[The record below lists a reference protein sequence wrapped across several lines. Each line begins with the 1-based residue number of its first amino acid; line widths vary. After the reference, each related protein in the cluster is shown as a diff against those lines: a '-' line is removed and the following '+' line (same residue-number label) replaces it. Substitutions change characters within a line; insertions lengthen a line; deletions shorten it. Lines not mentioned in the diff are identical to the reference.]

1 MHSNDYI
8 QRMRVFPA
16 VFLLLYSAMAEPHHQ
31 RAMETEEVMLLSADV
46 RCGGAWCAFLFFK
59 GVVHTQRM
67 PLQGKEA
74 HLHIRYPD
82 GSLYVG
88 QYHSDSNKLP
98 HCQVSPRSSRCGLET
113 IRICT
118 PTSICSHRCRE
129 HLLTQMTT
137 RMWGSGRTGVCT
149 AK

>member
-31 RAMETEEVMLLSADV
+31 RAVVTEDVMLLSADV

-74 HLHIRYPD
+74 HIRYPD

-88 QYHSDSNKLP
+88 QYQSDSKLP
-98 HCQVSPRSSRCGLET
+98 HGQVSPRSSRLVWKPYGFALPRQYART
-113 IRICT
+113 DAGNIY
-118 PTSICSHRCRE
+118 
-129 HLLTQMTT
+129 LL
-137 RMWGSGRTGVCT
+137 
-149 AK
+149 K